1 MALVAPVDIG
11 VANTA
16 GSTAAIV
23 AADQRARSVRVGG
36 FFHVGETLGADL
48 VGFAA
53 AGEAGAEAGG
63 QEFAEDGSEHGE
75 AGGEDADVA
84 FDV

>member
-1 MALVAPVDIG
+1 MG
-11 VANTA
+11 
-16 GSTAAIV
+16 
-23 AADQRARSVRVGG
+23 VGG

-63 QEFAEDGSEHGE
+63 QEFAEDGPEHGE